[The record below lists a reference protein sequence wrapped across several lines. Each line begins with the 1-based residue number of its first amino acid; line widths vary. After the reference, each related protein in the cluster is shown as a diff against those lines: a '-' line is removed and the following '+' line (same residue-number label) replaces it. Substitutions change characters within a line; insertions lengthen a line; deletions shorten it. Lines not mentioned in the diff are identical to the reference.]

1 MKIVSASK
9 KTKRIGNTSKSPGT
23 ITFKTPS
30 NIPQGISKEETELY
44 NIIQLEF
51 PNKKILRSNRQI
63 LNGRELDM
71 YIPENKLA
79 IEYDGVYFH
88 SSAKKDDK
96 FYHLWKTVE
105 CEKRGIRLIHV
116 LSDEWELKRPLVI
129 DLVRKALGKFRS
141 VDSEEC
147 YIRELSKKE
156 EQIFLEASHLRGD
169 FKDSVLCISLQYN
182 NSTVMCI
189 SFAKREKD
197 WVIGRIAYRRDILVK
212 EGFKKILDYFVDEY
226 LEDNQLYASVDR
238 RFEDPIDLKEN
249 NFIEIAPTNPVATYT
264 KDFVH
269 RYKESDF
276 QKFDEATLMKNGWSK
291 IYDCGRRMFQYKKKE
306 V

>member
-1 MKIVSASK
+1 MKIISASKISK
-9 KTKRIGNTSKSPGT
+9 KTKTGKNPGT
-23 ITFKTPS
+23 VTFKTPS
-30 NIPQGISKEETELY
+30 NIPQGVSKEETELY

-51 PNKKILRSNRQI
+51 PKKKILRSNRQI

-105 CEKRGIRLIHV
+105 CEKRGIRLLHI

-129 DLVRKALGKFRS
+129 DLVRKALGKFRNINAS
-141 VDSEEC
+141 EC
-147 YIRELSKKE
+147 YVRELSKKE
-156 EQIFLEASHLRGD
+156 EQVFLDSSHLLGD
-169 FKDSVLCISLQYN
+169 LKNSILCISLQYDN
-182 NSTVMCI
+182 NTVMCI
-189 SFAKREKD
+189 SFTKRDSD
-197 WVIGRIAYRRDILVK
+197 WYIERIAYRRDILV
-212 EGFKKILDYFVDEY
+212 EGGFSTLLKYFFEKYFD
-226 LEDNQLYASVDR
+226 DTNLYCSVDR
-238 RFEDPIDLKEN
+238 RFESVQDLREN
-249 NFIEIAPTNPVATYT
+249 NFLEISPTNPSATYT

-276 QKFDEATLMKNGWSK
+276 QKFDEATLLKNGWSK
-291 IYDCGRRMFQYKKKE
+291 LYDCGCRVFLYKK
-306 V
+306 